1 MRLLFYS
8 VLRHLKQHLPQTI
21 LTFAV
26 TVLVTA
32 LFSTIFHFAS
42 SFQSL
47 LREYALETV
56 GDYHYKYVALKN
68 SETAEMLCR
77 MAADFREDSWFS
89 NVILKEEDDNDNTEL
104 ILTVASPN
112 ILTSKSMEKKY
123 KRFETGFLADRES
136 ELQIDFQHNYALLL
150 SYGDLSRESGMYSLL
165 LIFFLMFAIIA
176 STSIVT
182 LGAVFQVSAARRER
196 DFALLLSIGA
206 DSSQIKSAVLLE
218 SALYI
223 GFAVPAGYFLGIL
236 FFEISKSRMDA
247 VLYAAEKFPPIEMV
261 ISLPFSVALIICEI
275 CIILLSGLIPAVKA
289 GRISPMEIFQR
300 TRDIYVSK
308 REKMKEGTVG
318 FRESF
323 CVERWLALKSHKR
336 FRRQRRPVLLV
347 LSITFAL
354 CFVLAGFRE
363 YAAEVMNMTYSG
375 QEYNIAVNLY
385 SDNIKTLGELAN
397 HLLISSKHELRAV
410 REAVFE
416 LHSPYPYSEMGKT
429 LSENNVCKLPDIM
442 LVSVDAEEYQNICRK
457 NRINLN
463 STDDIQGIY
472 INTERVWTQNGVVC
486 RGKTFEIEEGDTIT
500 MYGGSDG
507 ARQKEGEGGIDISIA
522 GGLKEAPLYIDTKEA
537 TRMIVLVSK
546 EVFLGLEPLRPFSE
560 EEPGIHYI
568 SLRGLSEN
576 ADALEKGAVRE
587 LNTHNDITGNVEN
600 YEKSMQQEKASVA
613 GFEFLCVALIFLLVL
628 VCICGNVTVSWTVSN
643 ARQKEVATLLSI
655 GMKSGELRKM
665 KYWELSLNIIYSFV
679 PGFLAGIIC
688 HWLIFKIY
696 SAEYRMAWHFPWNG
710 LLFGILV
717 LGVSVFITE
726 AVLKIYTNNL
736 TMADMLRKLE

>member
-165 LIFFLMFAIIA
+165 LIFFLMLAIIA

-308 REKMKEGTVG
+308 REKMKEGTIG
-318 FRESF
+318 LRESF

-336 FRRQRRPVLLV
+336 FRRQRRPVLLI

-354 CFVLAGFRE
+354 CFALAGFRE
-363 YAAEVMNMTYSG
+363 YAAEVVNMTYSG

-429 LSENNVCKLPDIM
+429 LSENNVYRLPDIM

-457 NRINLN
+457 NKINLN
-463 STDDIQGIY
+463 GLDDTQGIF
-472 INTERVWTQNGVVC
+472 INMEHVWKQNGVVC
-486 RGKTFEIEEGDTIT
+486 RGKTFELAKGDTIT
-500 MYGGSDG
+500 MYRTFDG
-507 ARQKEGEGGIDISIA
+507 AGQEDGIEISIA
-522 GGLKEAPLYIDTKEA
+522 GILEEAPLYIDTEEA
-537 TRMIVLVSK
+537 TRMIVLVS
-546 EVFLGLEPLRPFSE
+546 EEIFLKLEPLRPFSE
-560 EEPGIHYI
+560 EEPGMHCI
-568 SLRGLSEN
+568 SLRGLSEK
-576 ADALEKGAVRE
+576 ADALEKAAVRE
-587 LNTHNDITGNVEN
+587 LNFHNDITGNVEN
-600 YEKSMQQEKASVA
+600 YEKTMQQEKAGIA

-643 ARQKEVATLLSI
+643 ARQKEFATLLSI
-655 GMKSGELRKM
+655 GMKPGELRKM
-665 KYWELSLNIIYSFV
+665 KCWELLFNIICSFV

-688 HWLIFKIY
+688 HWVIFKIY
-696 SAEYRMAWHFPWNG
+696 SAEYQMVWCFPLDG
-710 LLFGILV
+710 LLLGILALV
-717 LGVSVFITE
+717 FSVIITWF
-726 AVLKIYTNNL
+726 VLKICK
-736 TMADMLRKLE
+736 RKLTLADILQKFE